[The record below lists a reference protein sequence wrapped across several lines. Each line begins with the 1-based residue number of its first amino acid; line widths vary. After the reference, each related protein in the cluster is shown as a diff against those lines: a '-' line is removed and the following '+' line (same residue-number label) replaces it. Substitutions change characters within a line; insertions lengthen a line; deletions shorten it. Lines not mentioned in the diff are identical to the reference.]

1 MKPTLNKAFVQ
12 KRFGK
17 GAKEYDDYALVQ
29 KRMGQQL
36 IEKLLL
42 SRKGTDQPL
51 NILEIGCGTGY
62 VTGLLL
68 ERFPQAHITA
78 MDISAEML
86 EVASGKYDGLYPGR
100 VKWVQADA
108 EEWAVAAEVTKDAGI
123 AKDVQAAYAT
133 QASTHAAKVSEVTEP
148 NSRLAWDM
156 IVSNATVQWFHDPLD
171 AMRRYGRLLNTGGA
185 MAFATFG
192 PRTFHELHH
201 SFAEAEKRVD
211 GEVRVHHGQTFPS
224 KRDWEEALHGD
235 GALVLIEEEEI
246 VERHP
251 SVREFLRS
259 VQKIGASNASTG
271 TGRSHTSR
279 RVMQAMIEEYDSR
292 YRVSEKDGSFIPS
305 TYHCVYGYY
314 ITKN

>member
-1 MKPTLNKAFVQ
+1 MKPMLNKAFVQ

-17 GAKEYDDYALVQ
+17 GAKQYDDYALVQ
-29 KRMGQQL
+29 KRMGQRL

-108 EEWAVAAEVTKDAGI
+108 EEWAAAA
-123 AKDVQAAYAT
+123 
-133 QASTHAAKVSEVTEP
+133 EP